1 MSMNIKSHLVR
12 SLAAALIAAALPAVS
27 QAFDIVTV
35 DLEGATSFASVNN
48 FYNGGT
54 DSAGAAGANNYGVS
68 FAASLLALQND
79 GLGGGTNGAYFSNA
93 PTPGTVM
100 FASGPQ
106 DVATTPAF
114 MNIAASTFSLSFYY
128 SAEQATVVNVYSG
141 LNGVGLLGSI
151 NLAAN
156 ATTGCTDSAFCNF
169 GVATWAPGSVAIRSV
184 DFSASAGLVAYDNI
198 TVSPVPEPSSLA
210 LSALGLAAL
219 SFVVRRRR
227 AAK

>member
-1 MSMNIKSHLVR
+1 MNIKSHLVR
-12 SLAAALIAAALPAVS
+12 SLAAAAIAAALPAVS
-27 QAFDIVTV
+27 HAYDIVTI
-35 DLEGATSFASVNN
+35 DLEGATSFSSINN

-54 DSAGAAGANNYGVS
+54 DSSNVAGTNNYGVS
-68 FAASLLALQND
+68 FAGSLLALKND
-79 GLGGGTNGAYFSNA
+79 DLGQYFSNA

-100 FASGPQ
+100 NASNAF
-106 DVATTPAF
+106 DVLTTPAI

-128 SAEQATVVNVYSG
+128 SAAQATEVKVYSG

-156 ATTGCTDSAFCNF
+156 ATTGCSDTAFCNF
-169 GVATWAPGSVAIRSV
+169 GVATWTPGAVAIKSV
-184 DFSASAGLVAYDNI
+184 DFSDGAGFVAYDNI

-219 SFVVRRRR
+219 GFMARRRS
-227 AAK
+227 AK